1 MAGQL
6 AKRAT
11 FEWVE
16 YVLGQFNERALSVSI
31 GGQVLFFASTL
42 RKCRGLI
49 HQAHLQMSLME
60 TGSRV
65 ERQKTRPDPLSEN
78 WHNY

>member
-1 MAGQL
+1 M
-6 AKRAT
+6 
-11 FEWVE
+11 
-16 YVLGQFNERALSVSI
+16 FNW
-31 GGQVLFFASTL
+31 GQVLFFASML

-65 ERQKTRPDPLSEN
+65 ERQKTRPDPN
-78 WHNY
+78 